1 MTTLINNSAH
11 ALYIYY
17 NLYAGET
24 EALSQDIY
32 KFESALINS
41 THTKGE
47 KLIKLLG
54 GGDRRVKDSQM
65 KELGHLSE
73 NYFNLPFGGESSIH
87 II

>member
-1 MTTLINNSAH
+1 MHYT
-11 ALYIYY
+11 YIYY
-17 NLYAGET
+17 NLYPGET
-24 EALSQDIY
+24 EALFQDIY

-41 THTKGE
+41 KHTTGE
-47 KLIKLLG
+47 KLIKLLWG
-54 GGDRRVKDSQM
+54 GGDRRLKDSQM